1 VSLSAREEL
10 ASCWFVREKIMRLG
24 WTLALCVVAGG
35 LGSGCMVAPVV
46 PPIGIVYT
54 GMTAPLDT
62 DLAATELGSKQGKSQ
77 STTIL
82 FLVAWG
88 DASTAAAAR
97 SASITKIRHA
107 DYEYTNVL
115 GIYQSYTTVIY
126 GD

>member
-1 VSLSAREEL
+1 
-10 ASCWFVREKIMRLG
+10 
-24 WTLALCVVAGG
+24 
-35 LGSGCMVAPVV
+35 MVAPVV
-46 PPIGIVYT
+46 PPIGIIYT
-54 GMTAPLDT
+54 GMSAPLDT
-62 DLAATELGSKQGKSQ
+62 DLMTTELGAKQGRS
-77 STTIL
+77 SSSDIL

-97 SASITKIRHA
+97 SAGITKIRHA